1 MRKQPTNVR
10 LVSHVNADC
19 DILPSWFEYYSKI
32 GVHSFHLIAHGA
44 LEENSRL
51 LDLSRT
57 YNAILEDSYD
67 GEFSIEEK
75 QRRVNTL
82 LKRLRGEWI
91 LLVDSDEFVE
101 FPYDTLYTTVR
112 EMEDFGASALGAP
125 LIERLKPD
133 GSLETP
139 EIIDD
144 PFSDFPL
151 CCTSLYRKMGVNA
164 SNKKYPLFF
173 CMNQTYVHGG
183 NHFPPNGTSTLISE
197 SQGATH
203 HFKWRKPVIDRL
215 RRRSDS
221 NHPFRLD
228 SSTILEYL
236 ENCGYRLPTTDS
248 FCYSR
253 RELFRR
259 GLLTRGPH
267 DNGNG
272 CHGNHT
278 NSKWWEQAFSAMDE
292 IESLIPRG
300 EKFILVDDNKLG
312 FSFFSRLEYIPF
324 LENRGQYWGHP
335 YSDNKAIQELERMRR
350 GGVKFIVFGFPA
362 FWWLYYY
369 TEFAIFLRSNYRCI
383 FENERIIAF
392 NIGQTQY

>member
-1 MRKQPTNVR
+1 MYKKPIKIK

-57 YNAILEDSYD
+57 YNAIVEDSYD
-67 GEFSIEEK
+67 GEFSIGEK
-75 QRRVNTL
+75 QRRINTL

-101 FPYDTLYTTVR
+101 FPYNNLPTTVR
-112 EMEDFGASALGAP
+112 KLEDFGANALSAP
-125 LIERLKPD
+125 MIQRFKPD

-144 PFSDFPL
+144 PFDYFPL
-151 CCTSLYRKMGVNA
+151 CSTSLYRKMGVNA

-173 CMNQTYVHGG
+173 CMNQTNAHGG

-197 SQGATH
+197 SQGVTH
-203 HFKWRKPVIDRL
+203 HFKWRTQVIDRL
-215 RRRSDS
+215 RKRSDS
-221 NHPFRLD
+221 THPFRLE
-228 SSTILEYL
+228 SAAILEYL
-236 ENCGYRLPTTDS
+236 ENRGYRLPTTDS
-248 FCYSR
+248 FYYSR
-253 RELFRR
+253 PELFRR
-259 GLLTRGPH
+259 GLLARKPH

-272 CHGNHT
+272 SHGNHT
-278 NSKWWEQAFSAMDE
+278 NSKWWEQVFSAVNE
-292 IESLIPRG
+292 IELLMPRE
-300 EKFILVDDNKLG
+300 EKFILVDDNKFGL
-312 FSFFSRLEYIPF
+312 SFLSSLKCIPF

-335 YSDNKAIQELERMRR
+335 STNNNAIQELERMRR
-350 GGVKFIVFGFPA
+350 EGIKFIVFGFPA
-362 FWWLYYY
+362 FWWFDYYS
-369 TEFAIFLRSNYRCI
+369 EFAIFLRSNYRCI
-383 FENERIIAF
+383 FGNERIIVF
-392 NIGQTQY
+392 DIHQRRQ